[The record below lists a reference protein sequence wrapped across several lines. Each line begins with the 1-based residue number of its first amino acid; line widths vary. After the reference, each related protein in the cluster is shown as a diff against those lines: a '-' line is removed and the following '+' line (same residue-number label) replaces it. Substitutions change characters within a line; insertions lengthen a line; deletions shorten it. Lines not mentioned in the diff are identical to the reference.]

1 MTAAAE
7 QNAEE
12 DQDPDPLIIVE
23 KIAEASHIVILS
35 LYRLDAVSLGF
46 SVPGWTRASV
56 RRVVSS
62 RLCYQDMPP
71 VRKGSGCSS
80 KYGRKDFAGVKHD
93 ASFLCHPVGSRM

>member
-35 LYRLDAVSLGF
+35 LYRLDGYLVGERCELTYCVGLHC
-46 SVPGWTRASV
+46 GK
-56 RRVVSS
+56 
-62 RLCYQDMPP
+62 LCL
-71 VRKGSGCSS
+71 SI
-80 KYGRKDFAGVKHD
+80 
-93 ASFLCHPVGSRM
+93 